1 VDERAP
7 GSSRRL
13 RELGAR
19 VAGRCGRIV
28 EADWFTSVSFALII
42 INALTLGV
50 ETYDQAVARAGEV
63 LLAVERTCL
72 ALLVVELAL
81 RFGAHLTAPRGFF
94 RDAWNLFDLAIVCA
108 PLLPGVRESI
118 TLLRLVRLARIVRA
132 VRLFPSLRVVIGGVL
147 RSLPG
152 LVGFLLVATLTIY
165 LYAMVGWM
173 AFGDVY
179 PEKYGT
185 VGRAMLTLFLLLS
198 LDGVTDALEA
208 GRSVSE
214 WSIVYYGSYIV
225 LASYL
230 LTNLLVGI
238 VVKALEEAHQAER
251 PERGRRGP
259 GTVPSVEAGAPAGP
273 APAAVPRPGPSPA
286 AADGSRAGPDR
297 SRESTDL
304 DARLREL
311 RAALDALEAELG
323 RRSRAHST
331 GSGRA
336 VGRRSK
342 SARKAARVRV

>member
-1 VDERAP
+1 
-7 GSSRRL
+7 
-13 RELGAR
+13 